1 MNNFDNILN
10 NININEIK
18 KFLLSLKKPC
28 YESELLKIAFKDID
42 ILNTDSLSLYQSH
55 FVLFH
60 ILHKL
65 KIEFEKD
72 NKYLHVHFMRIFL
85 LDYPEKFKCR
95 FYDEKLSDFCKDSC
109 NKNDYYCN
117 FHFNKISDN
126 QLELISDRYFYLDQS
141 NFCKLDMNTID
152 SFLSGTWEIL
162 ANYDEYKKSF
172 DILDLPET
180 ATLPEI
186 KKRFKF
192 LAKKYHPDKG
202 SNIENKFKEINNAY
216 QLLLRII
223 PNKKNYNK
231 NQHI

>member
-1 MNNFDNILN
+1 
-10 NININEIK
+10 
-18 KFLLSLKKPC
+18 
-28 YESELLKIAFKDID
+28 
-42 ILNTDSLSLYQSH
+42 
-55 FVLFH
+55 
-60 ILHKL
+60 
-65 KIEFEKD
+65 
-72 NKYLHVHFMRIFL
+72 
-85 LDYPEKFKCR
+85 
-95 FYDEKLSDFCKDSC
+95 
-109 NKNDYYCN
+109 
-117 FHFNKISDN
+117 
-126 QLELISDRYFYLDQS
+126 
-141 NFCKLDMNTID
+141 MNTID

-186 KKRFKF
+186 KKKFKI